1 MRALLVLSM
10 LVLTVSGCQFNSVE
24 KVCFPGTKVCVEGKT
39 DKYKVCS
46 LDGMAWET
54 RSCDPDH
61 LCSGGKCVSGFPGDI
76 EVLTTTLPEAENDLP
91 YEFQLEAEG
100 GEAPYAWQII
110 EGSLPE
116 GLVLTSTGLITGVPA
131 MPGDYALRFRVFDAA
146 ASPAWTEFST
156 VLTVTISPLQVTGD
170 TVYEVYMFKIVVLP
184 FLVPYVAYD
193 TALQSTGGLRP
204 HFWREA
210 DPPSQLTQFITSWGL
225 PAGLTL
231 TMSPGRISGTVESTS
246 DATNVTLPNGTSI
259 SGYFLYL
266 RTTDSQDPPDS
277 VQTIF
282 CIPTIP
288 I

>member
-24 KVCFPGTKVCVEGKT
+24 KICFPGTKVCVEGKT
-39 DKYKVCS
+39 DKYRVCS

-61 LCSGGKCVSGFPGDI
+61 QCSGGQCVSGFPGDLD
-76 EVLTTTLPEAENDLP
+76 VLTTTLPDAENDKP

-100 GEAPYAWQII
+100 GVEPFAWQII
-110 EGSLPE
+110 EGTLPE

-131 MPGDYALRFRVFDAA
+131 MPGEYALRFRVFDAA

-193 TALQSTGGLRP
+193 ASLQSAGGLRP
-204 HFWREA
+204 HFWRVA
-210 DPPSQLTQFITSWGL
+210 DPPSQLTQFITNWGL

-266 RTTDSQDPPDS
+266 RTTDSQEPPDS